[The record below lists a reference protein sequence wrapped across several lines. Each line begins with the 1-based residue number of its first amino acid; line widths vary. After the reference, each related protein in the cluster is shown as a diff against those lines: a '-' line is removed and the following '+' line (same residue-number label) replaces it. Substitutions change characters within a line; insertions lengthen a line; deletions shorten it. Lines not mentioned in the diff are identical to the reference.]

1 MRTKGSAGP
10 SQFDAD
16 QFRRVL
22 CSNHFKTEG
31 KDLREQ
37 ICLFAKKI
45 ATEALDPNSLDA
57 YIACRLI
64 PLNKNPGV
72 RPIGVGEVL
81 RRIVGK
87 CIAWTLQDEIQLAAG
102 PLQVSSGLKSGAEA
116 AIHAM
121 RNIFEADSTDA
132 VILVDASNAF
142 NRLNRGAALHNI
154 QYLCPPLAL
163 SLINTYRKPARLF
176 IVGGEEIT
184 SSEGTTQGDPLS
196 MQFYAL
202 GTSPL
207 IQLLKSKIPNVSQ
220 VWLADD
226 ATSAG
231 KLPHL
236 KDWWD
241 MVIHEGE
248 KFGYY
253 VNADKSW
260 IILKNPEDRQAAE
273 EIFKDTNINIT
284 TSGKRHL
291 GAALGSRDFQTEYI
305 EEKVNKWCEEI
316 KTLADIAKTQPH
328 AAYSAYTHGQQHKYR
343 YFMRTLNGIQE
354 QLKPLDDAITNT
366 LIPAITG
373 FGSISELDRELL
385 SLPVSQ
391 GGMGIDNIGD
401 NAEEEYQRSRA
412 ITAPLAAIIALQG
425 DTLPDPDTEKV
436 AKSAAKSAKA
446 NKLKA
451 KTAQIT
457 EQLSTRT
464 RKNIE
469 QVREPGASSWL
480 NVLPLE
486 NHHLNLNKSDFK
498 DALAL
503 RYDKHLNNLPS
514 FCVCG
519 SKFDVGH
526 AMNCRRGGFINIR
539 HNNIRDFETSLL
551 SQVCNDVE
559 KEPPLQPLTNEVLP
573 RSANTS
579 AEARLDIRL
588 FLPSSHFA
596 GGCLY
601 FDLMH

>member
-1 MRTKGSAGP
+1 M
-10 SQFDAD
+10 
-16 QFRRVL
+16 
-22 CSNHFKTEG
+22 
-31 KDLREQ
+31 
-37 ICLFAKKI
+37 
-45 ATEALDPNSLDA
+45 
-57 YIACRLI
+57 
-64 PLNKNPGV
+64 
-72 RPIGVGEVL
+72 
-81 RRIVGK
+81 GK

-102 PLQVSSGLKSGAEA
+102 PLQVSSGLKGGAEA

-260 IILKNPEDRQAAE
+260 IILKNPEDLQAAE

-328 AAYSAYTHGQQHKYR
+328 AAYSAYTHGQQHKI
-343 YFMRTLNGIQE
+343 NV
-354 QLKPLDDAITNT
+354 ATN
-366 LIPAITG
+366 PQR
-373 FGSISELDRELL
+373 LDRH
-385 SLPVSQ
+385 
-391 GGMGIDNIGD
+391 NF
-401 NAEEEYQRSRA
+401 R
-412 ITAPLAAIIALQG
+412 
-425 DTLPDPDTEKV
+425 
-436 AKSAAKSAKA
+436 
-446 NKLKA
+446 
-451 KTAQIT
+451 
-457 EQLSTRT
+457 
-464 RKNIE
+464 
-469 QVREPGASSWL
+469 
-480 NVLPLE
+480 
-486 NHHLNLNKSDFK
+486 
-498 DALAL
+498 
-503 RYDKHLNNLPS
+503 
-514 FCVCG
+514 CG
-519 SKFDVGH
+519 
-526 AMNCRRGGFINIR
+526 RRGG
-539 HNNIRDFETSLL
+539 
-551 SQVCNDVE
+551 
-559 KEPPLQPLTNEVLP
+559 
-573 RSANTS
+573 ANTWLSGILSSPTKEDPVFSGGPANS
-579 AEARLDIRL
+579 ATTTESYSTECFGTGLSVVVVTIN
-588 FLPSSHFA
+588 
-596 GGCLY
+596 
-601 FDLMH
+601 